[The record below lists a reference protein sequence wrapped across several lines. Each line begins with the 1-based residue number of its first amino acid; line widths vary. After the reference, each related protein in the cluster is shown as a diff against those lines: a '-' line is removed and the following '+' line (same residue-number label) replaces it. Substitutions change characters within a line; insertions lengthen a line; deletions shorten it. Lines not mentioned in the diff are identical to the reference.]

1 MSSYEIRQ
9 CIHCRQ
15 FDVAKELIR
24 ANPDEV
30 KKDQSLLW
38 GALDYK
44 TTYSLVRA
52 IIETDSDQANISRI
66 NSGYNLLHVAIE
78 KDRRR
83 CCWSSISLCWQRR
96 LCAPCSLAFR
106 AAPGLCGRCSSLQ
119 PWLTHIALAIMR
131 APCRCLQVQGVSY
144 AQFECVYLRPW
155 PNAEP
160 WVARIEEILSRLGKN
175 NKVETVLG
183 VRWFRP
189 LRTVSSGFT
198 VTQAMYIVV
207 LLIGQLYEHHMVPE
221 SVCAMLKI
229 SSGRR
234 HMGGK

>member
-78 KDRRR
+78 KDHPSNIILLILDAYPEAAKVKLSDG
-83 CCWSSISLCWQRR
+83 WYPIHK
-96 LCAPCSLAFR
+96 AVEKKCSLEVITKLDEVFED
-106 AAPGLCGRCSSLQ
+106 GLVEGFEGKLLYDIDKY
-119 PWLTHIALAIMR
+119 P
-131 APCRCLQVQGVSY
+131 
-144 AQFECVYLRPW
+144 QFASQEYSNGQYLIHK
-155 PNAEP
+155 A
-160 WVARIEEILSRLGKN
+160 LGK
-175 NKVETVLG
+175 KLSFEVIKKIVSAYEDGLSKEFKAGEHVSFLWDTELDTKIGYKLVYFVSTVY
-183 VRWFRP
+183 F
-189 LRTVSSGFT
+189 
-198 VTQAMYIVV
+198 
-207 LLIGQLYEHHMVPE
+207 
-221 SVCAMLKI
+221 
-229 SSGRR
+229 
-234 HMGGK
+234 